1 MSDSNLTE
9 EQARQLWARA
19 SQLQED
25 ARRRAEEAAR
35 VLPVPVEH
43 DETGFALEHVRQAA
57 VEAGIDAR
65 FVDTAWRETQA
76 GVSPAKP
83 RVDRRITRFLGGER
97 RVLEASRSIGAPPAE
112 VLEAVHTVFTG
123 DACKLVLADQVGGHP
138 LEGGSLVFTA
148 TADYTTQIG
157 KAIMW
162 SDMREFLVSFQ
173 PKAPEGPTVV
183 RLRAPMEHSRK
194 LNYRVGVGLN
204 GVISAGGFGGA
215 LALGAGLG
223 LMAPAVAAVGIGGF
237 AATWLATLKGYRWM
251 YKKALAKGELGL
263 NQLLRQVAVH
273 VETRT
278 HRSDRWIPPETSSES

>member
-1 MSDSNLTE
+1 MSDSHLTE

-19 SQLQED
+19 TQLQED

-35 VLPVPVEH
+35 ALPVPVGR
-43 DETGFALEHVRQAA
+43 DESGFALEHVRQAA

-76 GVSPAKP
+76 GVAPAKP

-97 RVLEASRSIGAPPAE
+97 RVLEASRSISASPQEA
-112 VLEAVHTVFTG
+112 LEAVHDVFTG
-123 DACKLVLADQVGGHP
+123 DGCKLALADQVGGHP
-138 LEGGSLVFTA
+138 LDGGSLVFTA
-148 TADYTTQIG
+148 TADYSTQIG
-157 KAIMW
+157 KAVMW
-162 SDMREFLVSFQ
+162 SDMREFLVSFS
-173 PKAPEGPTVV
+173 PASPEGPTVV
-183 RLRAPMEHSRK
+183 RVRAPMEHSRK

-204 GVISAGGFGGA
+204 GVISAGGFGGG
-215 LALGAGLG
+215 LAIAAGMG
-223 LMAPAVAAVGIGGF
+223 LLAPVVAAVGIGGF

-251 YKKALAKGELGL
+251 YRHALTKGEQGL

-278 HRSDRWIPPETSSES
+278 HRSDRWIPPKASTES